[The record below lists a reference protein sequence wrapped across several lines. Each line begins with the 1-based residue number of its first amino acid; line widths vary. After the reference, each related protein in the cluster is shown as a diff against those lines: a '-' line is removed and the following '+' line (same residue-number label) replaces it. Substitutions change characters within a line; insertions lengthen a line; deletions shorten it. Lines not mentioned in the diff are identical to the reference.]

1 MTKFV
6 SVIGNGE
13 SRQGFD
19 PAPLKKISTVVGCNA
34 QFRDY
39 NFESF
44 VCCDK
49 HMCQEAANTVG
60 KNTLIY
66 TRKDWA
72 NQFAMWPNVKT
83 LPELPYKGDERP
95 DDTWH
100 WGTGPHAGNVA
111 LTFKPKVVFMVG
123 FDLYP
128 IEKNTVNNV
137 YKDTTG
143 YKYIK
148 KPVDPSYWIH
158 QFNKLFEL
166 GTTRWIIVNNKE
178 WKMPEEWSKHKNVF
192 SETYDGLGKFIV
204 KQLTV
209 SK

>member
-6 SVIGNGE
+6 SIIGNGE

-19 PAPLKKISTVVGCNA
+19 LTPLKKISTVIGCNA

-60 KNTLIY
+60 KNTVIY
-66 TRKDWA
+66 TRKNWA

-83 LPELPYKGDERP
+83 LPELPYEGDERQ

-100 WGTGPHAGNVA
+100 WGTGPHAGNLA
-111 LTFKPKVVFMVG
+111 LTFKPKVIFMIG

-128 IEKNTVNNV
+128 VKKNTVNNV

-143 YKYIK
+143 YTYIK
-148 KPVDPSYWIH
+148 RPVDPSYWIH

-166 GTTRWIIVNNKE
+166 DDTRWIIVNNKE
-178 WKMPEEWSKHKNVF
+178 WKMPDEWNKHKNVF
-192 SETYDGLGKFIV
+192 FETYDGLAKFIV

-209 SK
+209 PK